1 MNEQTDSADKSP
13 TPLTTNPVTLN
24 PASTPAPAHFDAS
37 GEFDGG
43 NRRGQSG
50 INQAQNRAVG
60 QDDPIAEG
68 SRQGRERYRSSPAES
83 EAERKEIPPV

>member
-1 MNEQTDSADKSP
+1 MNEKTANANKASA
-13 TPLTTNPVTLN
+13 PLTTTT
-24 PASTPAPAHFDAS
+24 PATPDAGSTPAHVDAS

-43 NRRGQSG
+43 NRKGQSG

-60 QDDPIAEG
+60 QDDPVAEG

-83 EAERKEIPPV
+83 EAERKDIPPV